1 MVCRTQDIPRPGFTV
16 PRRVLDKLFTDALIQ
31 THSPSELAKEAM
43 RREVTAGGE
52 KRAEE
57 IRKAEEGME
66 YPQVSGLCRV
76 IDSDTRRV
84 VIDPGLV
91 EALRR
96 RERVGYRQLLLY
108 SVQIWTSKIV
118 NLPVKPVFSSRA
130 RANNADTLYAWD
142 AAYDPDFWATWLA
155 SYPCWRDCKRVVS
168 LPSGEERCTT
178 IQS

>member
-1 MVCRTQDIPRPGFTV
+1 
-16 PRRVLDKLFTDALIQ
+16 
-31 THSPSELAKEAM
+31 M

-76 IDSDTRRV
+76 IDSDTRLV

-130 RANNADTLYAWD
+130 RASNADTLYAWD
-142 AAYDPDFWATWLA
+142 AAYDPDFLGYMAGVIPLLEGLQDG
-155 SYPCWRDCKRVVS
+155 CFI
-168 LPSGEERCTT
+168 G
-178 IQS
+178 